1 MSRAGAPALAG
12 AAALAAT
19 ALGGG
24 CLSLPYAVGALG
36 VRGPGPLDRCAGR
49 QRGRSESLPATDRRA
64 GTAAAGRWWAASGP
78 WSSRR
83 WRTA

>member
-36 VRGPGPLDRCAGR
+36 VRGPR
-49 QRGRSESLPATDRRA
+49 
-64 GTAAAGRWWAASGP
+64 
-78 WSSRR
+78 RR
-83 WRTA
+83 WRATARPQRVAASD

>member
-1 MSRAGAPALAG
+1 MSRAGEGATPALSG

-36 VRGPGPLDRCAGR
+36 VRRGPQRRATAPLRRLTEPGP
-49 QRGRSESLPATDRRA
+49 
-64 GTAAAGRWWAASGP
+64 AAAGRWWAASGP